1 MLFTQKAFVKACFI
15 LLIVTAGLSA
25 TAQVPSQYQAD
36 YNKVLKNAT
45 APNPL
50 RFMGSPGNYTNAN
63 MKYAWYITLKD
74 GSRVTVYSKIHT
86 DDENNNDRKYLLS
99 VNKELEKSDSNRE
112 RKIYSDQTLKVIR
125 YDENTNEPIE
135 GIATDSCWLF
145 KVISGKINA
154 YSTLSEQQNIDPR
167 YLQGLQVD
175 KGPIESFDAVK
186 LESIIKDDEK
196 AYKAFKRKNIV
207 LAIKKYNS
215 NN

>member
-1 MLFTQKAFVKACFI
+1 MFSLKPLLKKSCF
-15 LLIVTAGLSA
+15 LLLSLIA
-25 TAQVPSQYQAD
+25 AIPVISQVPPQYQAG
-36 YNKVLKNAT
+36 YNQVLKNAT
-45 APNPL
+45 TRTPSM
-50 RFMGSPGNYTNAN
+50 FMGAPGNYTYAN

-86 DDENNNDRKYLLS
+86 GDENNNDRQYLLS
-99 VNKELEKSDSNRE
+99 VNKELEKSDNNRE

-125 YDENTNEPIE
+125 YDEKTNEPIE

-154 YSTLSEQQNIDPR
+154 YSTFSEQQNIDPR
-167 YLQGLQVD
+167 FLKALQVD
-175 KGPIESFDAVK
+175 NGPVESFDPVK

-196 AYKAFKRKNIV
+196 ASKAFKRKNY
-207 LAIKKYNS
+207 LQAIKKYNS